1 MTSKFEPILNFIKQG
16 EENTPLLDNA
26 GSPTLLPRPIGKDIA
41 ELVAKGKVA
50 HVERFANIQSQ
61 QEQWDWA
68 KSYLDYL
75 VELEAVQ
82 QYNAELPETTQD
94 AEGNEVF
101 NEPKPLPVAPERPA
115 VRTVETVLAPFA
127 REIFKLKRKDHVAGI
142 KIELNGK
149 VFDGDEASQD
159 RMARACQFMSDT
171 DEIVWVLADNK
182 PCSVT
187 KSELMAAGRLAGLK
201 QAELWVEKKD
211 DN

>member
-1 MTSKFEPILNFIKQG
+1 MINNLEPIIFFIKLGQ
-16 EENTPLLDNA
+16 NDIPLL
-26 GSPTLLPRPIGKDIA
+26 GEHGLPQLIPRPIGKDIG
-41 ELVAKGKVA
+41 ELVRKGKLNDL
-50 HVERFANIQSQ
+50 ERFAEIQIQ

-75 VELEAVQ
+75 VELEAVE

-94 AEGNEVF
+94 AEG

-115 VRTVETVLAPFA
+115 VRTVEAVLSPFR
-127 REIFKLKRKDHVAGI
+127 REVFKLQRTNYVANI
-142 KIELNGK
+142 KVELNGK

-171 DEIVWVLADNK
+171 DEIVWVLADNN

-187 KSELMAAGRLAGLK
+187 KSELMEAGRLAGLK
-201 QAELWVEKKD
+201 QAELWVENKD